1 MKIVILILL
10 FLIVC
15 SLFLAL
21 YTLLKDKGRTN
32 RTVRLLTMRV
42 GLSILLIIILL
53 VSYKAGLIHPNN
65 SPFNYTLK
73 SAIDKSK

>member
-1 MKIVILILL
+1 MKVVILLLL
-10 FLIVC
+10 FFIVL

-53 VSYKAGLIHPNN
+53 ISYKTGMIHPNK
-65 SPFNYTLK
+65 SPFSYTLK
-73 SAIDKSK
+73 SEVNKSK

>member
-1 MKIVILILL
+1 MKVVILLLL
-10 FLIVC
+10 FLIIV

-42 GLSILLIIILL
+42 GLSILLIIVLL
-53 VSYKAGLIHPNN
+53 ISYKAGLIHPNK
-65 SPFNYTLK
+65 SPFSYTLK
-73 SAIDKSK
+73 SETNKSK

>member
-1 MKIVILILL
+1 MKVIILILL
-10 FLIVC
+10 FLIIV

-21 YTLLKDKGRTN
+21 YTLLKDKGRTT

-53 VSYKAGLIHPNN
+53 VSYKAGLIHPNR
-65 SPFNYTLK
+65 SPFSYTLK
-73 SAIDKSK
+73 SDTNQSK